1 MKEQQ
6 LLELAE
12 RCRRMARLCKT
23 PAVARK
29 FDALATDYEE
39 YARVYRV
46 TSIEVEVLDGTEIVP
61 PVAQN

>member
-12 RCRRMARLCKT
+12 RCRRMARLCQT

-29 FDALATDYEE
+29 FDALASDYEE
-39 YARVYRV
+39 YARVYRT
-46 TSIEVEVLDGTEIVP
+46 TSVVVETFDNTETAVP
-61 PVAQN
+61 AVRN